1 MRKIV
6 AWPPVNALPLPLRK
20 KKDTKSKRRLGKRQ
34 RMEEIV
40 LRQGELLE
48 RRRGRDA

>member
-6 AWPPVNALPLPLRK
+6 AWPPVNALPLPARK
-20 KKDTKSKRRLGKRQ
+20 KKDTKSKRRLGKRL

-40 LRQGELLE
+40 LRQSELLE
-48 RRRGRDA
+48 RRRDRDA

>member
-1 MRKIV
+1 MRKIT
-6 AWPPVNALPLPLRK
+6 AWPPVNALPLPPKK

-34 RMEEIV
+34 RMEKIDM
-40 LRQGELLE
+40 RRSELLE